1 MDNDTRKKLI
11 IKSDSMILK
20 MSKVFIINTNKRI
33 TIMRKKKI
41 QSEQDFRISKPVEE
55 NVVQV
60 EEENKPILTE
70 ESDAT
75 QPDSNSL
82 VKPED
87 CKVQKRTM
95 KEVTETLN
103 KNGYTSSK
111 VFMKKGYVTYKIGSD
126 VVGSVFER
134 KQKFDTDLIEIK
146 QDDLNEDEKNTPL
159 EERMFASNDLIKEM
173 QYRGELVNIDD
184 RSIVRVG
191 VFKHNPNLQELEKWG
206 LLVNYDRY
214 NELLD
219 KGAIDLTVNNRLT
232 IPSEVARE
240 IEERREQNLPA
251 AMQRYGDEIHITGKE
266 SSLELQDIG
275 IIVDH
280 SAIVAATKDKE
291 EEYNK
296 NLEKLTKT
304 KLLKP

>member
-1 MDNDTRKKLI
+1 MKRT
-11 IKSDSMILK
+11 
-20 MSKVFIINTNKRI
+20 SK
-33 TIMRKKKI
+33 
-41 QSEQDFRISKPVEE
+41 QSEQDFRISKPVE

-60 EEENKPILTE
+60 EENKQIPTE
-70 ESDAT
+70 ESDAN
-75 QPDSNSL
+75 QVDSNSL
-82 VKPED
+82 VKPDE
-87 CKVQKRTM
+87 CKLPKETM
-95 KEVTETLN
+95 KEVTESLN
-103 KNGYTSSK
+103 ENGYTSSK
-111 VFMKKGYVTYKIGSD
+111 VFMKKGYVTYKNGSD

-146 QDDLNEDEKNTPL
+146 EDDLNEDEKNTPL

-214 NELLD
+214 NDLLD
-219 KGAIDLTVNNRLT
+219 RGAIDLTVNNRLT

-280 SAIVAATKDKE
+280 NAIVDATKDKE
-291 EEYNK
+291 DEYNR
-296 NLEKLTKT
+296 NLEKLTK
-304 KLLKP
+304 KLLPK